1 MQPVII
7 GVADIK
13 NRSVAVKDA
22 KEPAD
27 LILEAINSAIRD
39 ASDRPE
45 TASRLRSSIDSI
57 SVVRT
62 WTWDYPDL
70 PGLLSL
76 HLGINPGHQVYSDHG
91 GNQPAKL
98 LDEAALR
105 LATGDSKVA
114 VLTGGEAL
122 ASLASCVKE
131 KKMPPT
137 GWSRPSKSVKDHGFR
152 AHRGQSVSENHEESA
167 FLYANF
173 SQVAARNPYA
183 WNYGH
188 DAETMKSI
196 GTVSKRNRIICLP
209 CITSLLHLTVVIL
222 LICVADPLLMN
233 AFNTV
238 NLAAACVLTT
248 TEYAQQLQ
256 IPKDKWIY
264 PLSGAG
270 YKDSD
275 YFWERPNFFESPS
288 VSKSLDQ
295 CLSSSQIDRD
305 EIDLYDFYSCF
316 PIVPKLACH
325 HLGLSITEPAKPI
338 TVLGGLTSFGGAGNN
353 YSMHAITEMVRQL
366 RQGVGRNGIILANG
380 GVLSYQHAICISSQ
394 PRRNNSPY
402 PDSNALRNVVKEFVP
417 VIDIEA
423 EGKAI
428 IETYTVEFHRD
439 GSPMRACVVGR
450 LIDNQHR
457 FIANDGDHSTLQL
470 LGSTSDEQIG
480 KVWIGWAYAI
490 WFAKRAKEKMP
501 QTILYG
507 LGNKEVTSTLS
518 EDLEVRTCP
527 SMKAL
532 FLQRHVS
539 EEEK

>member
-13 NRSVAVKDA
+13 NRSVAVEDA

-27 LILEAINSAIRD
+27 LMLEAINSAIRD
-39 ASDRPE
+39 ASDCPE
-45 TASRLRSSIDSI
+45 TLSRLRSSIDSI

-76 HLGINPGHQVYSDHG
+76 RLGINPGHQIYSDHG

-98 LDEAALR
+98 FDEAALR

-131 KKMPPT
+131 KRMPPP
-137 GWSRPSKSVKDHGFR
+137 GWSRPSKSVKYVFSPTTRELKKDLGGIHSVGSPIHVYPLYEHGFR

-167 FLYANF
+167 ILYANF
-173 SQVAARNPYA
+173 SQVAARNPHA

-188 DAETMKSI
+188 DADTIKSI
-196 GTVSKRNRIICLP
+196 GTVTKRN
-209 CITSLLHLTVVIL
+209 H
-222 LICVADPLLMN
+222 PLLMN

-275 YFWERPNFFESPS
+275 FW
-288 VSKSLDQ
+288 
-295 CLSSSQIDRD
+295 
-305 EIDLYDFYSCF
+305 
-316 PIVPKLACH
+316 
-325 HLGLSITEPAKPI
+325 LSITEPAKPI

-353 YSMHAITEMVRQL
+353 YSMHAITEMVRRL

-380 GVLSYQHAICISSQ
+380 GVLSYQHAICISSS

-402 PDSNALRNVVKEFVP
+402 PDSNAFRNVVKEAVP
-417 VIDIEA
+417 VIEIEA

-428 IETYTVEFHRD
+428 IEVTPPSPRILNLNADSHQTYTVEFHRD

-470 LGSTSDEQIG
+470 LGTTGDEQIG
-480 KVWIGWAYAI
+480 KVGVVIPEYSSGETGQ
-490 WFAKRAKEKMP
+490 KRN
-501 QTILYG
+501 LFY
-507 LGNKEVTSTLS
+507 
-518 EDLEVRTCP
+518 LETG
-527 SMKAL
+527 SKL
-532 FLQRHVS
+532 
-539 EEEK
+539 